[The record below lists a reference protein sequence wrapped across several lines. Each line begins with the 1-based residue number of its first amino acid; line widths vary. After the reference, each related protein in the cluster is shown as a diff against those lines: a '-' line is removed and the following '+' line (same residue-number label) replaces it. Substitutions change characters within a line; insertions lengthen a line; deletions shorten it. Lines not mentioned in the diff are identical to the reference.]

1 MRERRGK
8 TVSQQRHL
16 SNFVYAALAS
26 FAIDIGFAVSPRRE
40 EDWLHVLRFGLLQE
54 HNVGVSMAAN
64 ETEPLAIERPM
75 KVGDVFR
82 LEVGDRHSR

>member
-8 TVSQQRHL
+8 TVSQQRQL

-40 EDWLHVLRFGLLQE
+40 EDWR
-54 HNVGVSMAAN
+54 MC
-64 ETEPLAIERPM
+64 
-75 KVGDVFR
+75 
-82 LEVGDRHSR
+82 